1 MSRSNP
7 NDQSEK
13 PVSPSTKYIEWD
25 SDNKQFKY
33 YDKETKQNV
42 AIKLPLTFLVLDTL
56 AIIKGWSQESDSG
69 IWSNEIKNIKTDI
82 LTVMTKKGVEAKGT
96 YEQIKGKV
104 SGSKYCQ
111 SVYIAYP
118 ENKVWQIAN
127 IQMKGAAL
135 GSWIEFC
142 SPDKKSGNKRPDL
155 LNGAVSV
162 KSTEEGKVGKIVF
175 NKPVFSYV
183 EKVPDEVQQKAIQ
196 FDKELQEYLSK
207 YFAWIKS
214 MDKAEDAPT
223 ESAVKPN
230 IEFTVPPTRSS
241 VKIEETVSAV
251 VPDDFDDMPF

>member
-7 NDQSEK
+7 NEMSER
-13 PVSPSTKYIEWD
+13 PTNPSVRFIDWD

-42 AIKLPLTFLVLDTL
+42 PIKLPFSFLVLDTL
-56 AIIKGWSQESDSG
+56 ATIKGWSNESDSG

-155 LNGAVSV
+155 LNGAVQV

-175 NKPVFSYV
+175 NKPVFTYI
-183 EKVPDEVQQKAIQ
+183 ETVPAEVQEKALVL
-196 FDKELQEYLSK
+196 DKELQEYLVK
-207 YFAWIKS
+207 YFAYIKS
-214 MDKAEDAPT
+214 MEGSKSETT

-230 IEFTVPPTRSS
+230 IEFTVPPTRSN
-241 VKIEETVSAV
+241 VKIEETVSDV
-251 VPDDFDDMPF
+251 VPDDFNDMPF